1 MSSEGARYSNEGRCL
16 FCNLGCRLRLEQFAP
31 QRWRPT
37 YNDSDRLCARGQM
50 LADLVHHPERL
61 YRPSMNTKPVALETA
76 LRCLADRLVRGGPAS
91 LSIWLDGN
99 TALEDLTAARLFVDQ
114 WKGSSE
120 LLVHLPPHERGAV
133 EGLDVAGVEPVD
145 PEQWHRAD
153 AFLVIGNPLASHP
166 PIAPHLL
173 RWGKERTSTPLVV
186 VDSAAGVTDAYTPH
200 ALRCRPGYEYWVTAA
215 MIQSVGAGQA
225 ATWLPDGDSLRQV
238 VDDSGVD
245 PQRVDRAANLLRSA
259 HRPAVIIA
267 PASGAAERWRT
278 LTAAA
283 SVWAAAKG
291 GMVSVL
297 TSCANALAVSRYTRR
312 FAIKDWATVQ
322 SQVHS
327 RQGDILLILGW
338 DPSSA
343 YPRTLWE
350 SSVKT
355 AQTVVMANPFA
366 PMESGR
372 VAHLFPL
379 ALGSERGGTYVL
391 ADGKNRVIN
400 PLLSPPAGVLTIAE
414 LFMLLARYINQSGD
428 GSMDLS
434 NEQICV
440 SPGDYA
446 PVKVGVTTEIPAPP
460 KASTA
465 TGWPAVLTGDP
476 THYFD
481 GQITR
486 RSRWSRQMNW
496 RPELHISAADA
507 RALGLRDGGP
517 AEIRN
522 ERGRAVVRVLVS
534 RDQPEVGGC
543 LVEAGPDRRT
553 IGWLAVSGCAA
564 EIRRLADWNFAPADA
579 SAAAGVIHVNVQ
591 PIDATDADEAAR
603 EAVYADA

>member
-1 MSSEGARYSNEGRCL
+1 MSSEGKRYSNAGRCL

-37 YNDSDRLCARGQM
+37 YNGGDRLCARGQM

-61 YRPSMNTKPVALETA
+61 YRPSMSAKPAALETS
-76 LRCLADRLVRGGPAS
+76 LRCLADRLVRNGPAA
-91 LSIWLDGN
+91 LSVWLDGN
-99 TALEDLTAARLFVDQ
+99 VALEDLAAARLFVSQ

-166 PIAPHLL
+166 PIAPDLL
-173 RWGKERTSTPLVV
+173 RWGKERVSTPLVV
-186 VDSAAGVTDAYTPH
+186 VDSAAGVTEAYTSH

-215 MIQSVGAGQA
+215 IIQSAGAGQA
-225 ATWLPDGDSLRQV
+225 ATWLPGGDLLRQV

-267 PASGAAERWRT
+267 PASGAAERWRA
-278 LTAAA
+278 LTAMA
-283 SVWAAAKG
+283 SVWATPKG

-297 TSCANALAVSRYTRR
+297 TSYANALAVSRYTRR
-312 FAIKDWATVQ
+312 FTIKDWATVQ
-322 SQVHS
+322 SQGRIQHPE
-327 RQGDILLILGW
+327 ILLILGW

-343 YPRTLWE
+343 YPRTLE
-350 SSVKT
+350 EQT
-355 AQTVVMANPFA
+355 IQAAQTVVIANPFA
-366 PMESGR
+366 PMESGA
-372 VAHLFPL
+372 VDYLFPL
-379 ALGSERGGTYVL
+379 GLGSERGGTYVL
-391 ADGKNRVIN
+391 ADGKPTVID
-400 PLLSPPAGVLTIAE
+400 PLLPPPAGVLTIAE
-414 LFMLLARYINQSGD
+414 FFMLLARYVNQSGN

-434 NEQICV
+434 NEQICFSANDCAAVRMEV
-440 SPGDYA
+440 SPQ
-446 PVKVGVTTEIPAPP
+446 KPAPP
-460 KASTA
+460 APSTSP
-465 TGWPAVLTGDP
+465 GWPAVLTGDP
-476 THYFD
+476 MHYFD

-507 RALGLRDGGP
+507 RALGLRDGGA

-522 ERGRAVVRVLVS
+522 EHGRAVVRVLVS

-564 EIRRLADWNFAPADA
+564 EIRRLADWSFTPVDT